1 MGLLHALIWRKK
13 DESIKYLEMHT
24 HLIFMLSDIQTMKTG
39 TVNLKFYK
47 THFSKTHLPWN
58 HS

>member
-24 HLIFMLSDIQTMKTG
+24 HLIFMLSDVQTMKTG

-47 THFSKTHLPWN
+47 THFSKAHLP
-58 HS
+58 